1 MLMTNFLYYRY
12 FIQLYKGDK
21 HIKLMTKSP
30 TKPET
35 LSALKY
41 LFSKN
46 IITVISDWLQ
56 TLALKILHICVYM
69 CTYIHIYALHVFTST
84 PTSEHR
90 PYFCENTIANIYQT
104 YIRMCFILFLKK
116 EYSKKKKK
124 NNKHSKASDK
134 SRKVTNEMNIKLL
147 FMQNDK

>member
-12 FIQLYKGDK
+12 FIQLYKGDE

-46 IITVISDWLQ
+46 IITVISD
-56 TLALKILHICVYM
+56 
-69 CTYIHIYALHVFTST
+69 
-84 PTSEHR
+84 
-90 PYFCENTIANIYQT
+90 
-104 YIRMCFILFLKK
+104 
-116 EYSKKKKK
+116 
-124 NNKHSKASDK
+124 
-134 SRKVTNEMNIKLL
+134 
-147 FMQNDK
+147 

>member
-12 FIQLYKGDK
+12 LIQLYKGDE

-56 TLALKILHICVYM
+56 TLALKILHTCAYM

-116 EYSKKKKK
+116 EYSKKK
-124 NNKHSKASDK
+124 NKT
-134 SRKVTNEMNIKLL
+134 TNIQKPQTSPEK
-147 FMQNDK
+147 

>member
-1 MLMTNFLYYRY
+1 
-12 FIQLYKGDK
+12 
-21 HIKLMTKSP
+21 
-30 TKPET
+30 
-35 LSALKY
+35 
-41 LFSKN
+41 
-46 IITVISDWLQ
+46 
-56 TLALKILHICVYM
+56 M

-124 NNKHSKASDK
+124 T
-134 SRKVTNEMNIKLL
+134 TNIQKPQTSPEK
-147 FMQNDK
+147 